1 VHRLKFYSN
10 YRGDDVL
17 ERNYK
22 QIDQLERD
30 QLAIHRSKGL
40 SFSAIGKVLGR
51 SGSALSREY
60 KRNLNHKGNYLPSE
74 AEHRAKRR
82 KKWAAEIGSKC
93 EPYEENIY
101 SRLCEGW
108 TPEQIAGRLSME
120 EKTFTVSHE
129 TIYQFIY
136 KSHVDWTSLLPR
148 KHAPRWN
155 KKMGKKASK
164 REMIPNRI
172 SILERPGEIDKKEA
186 FGHWEGDSIVCSQ
199 STVSLNVMVER
210 QTQYVS
216 IRRVENRGTEV
227 TNQAMEDSLKRFKT
241 ENRQSVT
248 MDNGIEFKYH
258 EKLKKALTIKTYF
271 CQPYHSW
278 EKGLVEQ
285 INGLIRRFLP
295 KKTDLS
301 RITKKEIGV
310 IEFLLNSRPRKLL
323 KWETPA
329 EVFARKSG
337 INLVGGALA
346 T

>member
-1 VHRLKFYSN
+1 MGMPHLLSQYVVYSLLVFRKQVHRLKFYSN

-22 QIDQLERD
+22 QIYQLERD

-40 SFSAIGKVLGR
+40 SFSAIGKLLGR

-60 KRNLNHKGNYLPSE
+60 KRNLNHAGNYLPSE
-74 AEHRAKRR
+74 AEGNAKRR

-108 TPEQIAGRLSME
+108 TPEQIAGRLSIE
-120 EKTFTVSHE
+120 EEIFTVSHE

-136 KSHVDWTSLLPR
+136 KLHVDWTSLLPR
-148 KHAPRWN
+148 KHAPRWH

-172 SILERPGEIDKKEA
+172 SILERPDEIDKKEV

-216 IRRVENRGTEV
+216 IRRVENRGAEV

-241 ENRQSVT
+241 ENRQSIT
-248 MDNGIEFKYH
+248 MDNGIEFKHH
-258 EKLKKALTIKTYF
+258 EKLKKALNIKTYF

-301 RITKKEIGV
+301 RITKVDVWFELRGMQK
-310 IEFLLNSRPRKLL
+310 
-323 KWETPA
+323 
-329 EVFARKSG
+329 
-337 INLVGGALA
+337 
-346 T
+346 